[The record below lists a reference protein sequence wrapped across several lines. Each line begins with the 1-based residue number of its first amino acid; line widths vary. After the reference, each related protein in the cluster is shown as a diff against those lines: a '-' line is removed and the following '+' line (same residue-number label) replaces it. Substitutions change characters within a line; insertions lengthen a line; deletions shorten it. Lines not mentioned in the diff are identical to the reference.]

1 VGELLRSQGQ
11 VLMNKIRFPDNLLPK
26 LVISV
31 ARIYSLNPNI
41 DFEVYADT
49 GKIFYHDMFLDVK

>member
-1 VGELLRSQGQ
+1 
-11 VLMNKIRFPDNLLPK
+11 MNKIRFPDNLLPK